1 MAGSDRHTSAHCQSV
16 QDLHKK
22 GRRGLADFAQDRKGS
37 IAIKLGL
44 IMFGPMVLLDA
55 VIGLLS

>member
-22 GRRGLADFAQDRKGS
+22 GLRGLANFVQDRKGT
-37 IAIKLGL
+37 IAIKIGL
-44 IMFGPMVLLDA
+44 MVFGPMILLDA
-55 VIGLLS
+55 FIGLLS